1 MHDVLKPRPVQVQPA
16 LDDRAGYEVCVCVAG
31 TGARCAPRA
40 GGPRPALPRANM
52 LAAPGRQSQ
61 LLVSCN
67 EQCTHPPPA
76 QVHYIPTTASNLERA
91 VRYCLDHD
99 AQCEQ
104 MAARMR
110 QTMLSVA
117 RVEEVEEYTFLL
129 LRRLQAWAETRPAV
143 DM

>member
-1 MHDVLKPRPVQVQPA
+1 MNAWFMA
-16 LDDRAGYEVCVCVAG
+16 LA
-31 TGARCAPRA
+31 TNHAPT
-40 GGPRPALPRANM
+40 
-52 LAAPGRQSQ
+52 
-61 LLVSCN
+61 V
-67 EQCTHPPPA
+67 HP
-76 QVHYIPTTASNLERA
+76 QVHYIPSSASNLERA

-129 LRRLQAWAETRPAV
+129 LRRLQAWAETPPAAV
-143 DM
+143 L